1 LDDDSEER
9 VILSDATVPRAPP
22 TRVSSASNA
31 SSSPS
36 SGFFAPGGRHSGR
49 PHAVKSVAG
58 APGLGAG
65 RPSTMAATT
74 SASGAASRARSGW
87 KQRRRMASSAAASVA
102 RVAAD
107 AVAGSPRG
115 RRSGRDTRQRHFRAN
130 AERSVGLSAAVAS
143 GTGSRNET
151 HATCVTEAPRSEAAA
166 RGGEEGEEAEE
177 EAAAS
182 SSSDSETTTRG

>member
-1 LDDDSEER
+1 
-9 VILSDATVPRAPP
+9 
-22 TRVSSASNA
+22 
-31 SSSPS
+31 
-36 SGFFAPGGRHSGR
+36 
-49 PHAVKSVAG
+49 
-58 APGLGAG
+58 
-65 RPSTMAATT
+65 MAATT

-107 AVAGSPRG
+107 AIAGSPRG

-151 HATCVTEAPRSEAAA
+151 HATCVTVAPRSEAA
-166 RGGEEGEEAEE
+166 RGGEEGEEAS
-177 EAAAS
+177 AA
-182 SSSDSETTTRG
+182 SSSDSETTMRG